1 MRKNG
6 KIVDAKPFLKWAG
19 GKRRLLKQY
28 NPFFPKRNTIH
39 RYFEP
44 FIGSAAVYFHL
55 QPEKA
60 HLSDINRNLVII
72 YRVVQESVDDLIR
85 ILTNHRNE
93 EAYYYRIRAQD
104 PAELSPTEQAA
115 RLIYMNKTCYNGL
128 YRENSTG
135 RFNVPFGRYK
145 NPKIC
150 DEKRLRRA
158 SRALQGV
165 KLEVMD
171 FEEATKTAREGDF
184 IYFDPPY
191 APISDTSNFT
201 SYNQSGFNE
210 HDQRRLATVIQQL
223 TARGCKVMLSN
234 SNAPVIYDLYAI
246 DGYHLIEVQSRRSI
260 NSKATGRGPVT
271 ELLILNY
278 EPGG

>member
-1 MRKNG
+1 
-6 KIVDAKPFLKWAG
+6 
-19 GKRRLLKQY
+19 
-28 NPFFPKRNTIH
+28 
-39 RYFEP
+39 
-44 FIGSAAVYFHL
+44 
-55 QPEKA
+55 
-60 HLSDINRNLVII
+60 
-72 YRVVQESVDDLIR
+72 
-85 ILTNHRNE
+85 
-93 EAYYYRIRAQD
+93 
-104 PAELSPTEQAA
+104 
-115 RLIYMNKTCYNGL
+115 MNKTCYNGL

-165 KLEVMD
+165 KFEVMD
-171 FEEATKTAREGDF
+171 FEEATNSAREGDF

-191 APISDTSNFT
+191 APVSDTSNFT
-201 SYNQSGFNE
+201 SYNQSGFHE
-210 HDQRRLATVIQQL
+210 RDQRRLATVIQQL

-234 SNAPVIYDLYAI
+234 SSAPIIYDLYAI